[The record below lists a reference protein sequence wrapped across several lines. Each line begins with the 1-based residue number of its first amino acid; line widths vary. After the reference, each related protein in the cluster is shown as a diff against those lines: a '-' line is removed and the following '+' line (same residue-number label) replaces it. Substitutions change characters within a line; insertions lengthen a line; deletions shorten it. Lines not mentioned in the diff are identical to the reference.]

1 MLRVGLNM
9 REKSPKTQV
18 NNSKDVEKNQLE
30 TLKNDSILH

>member
-9 REKSPKTQV
+9 REQSPKTQV